1 MAAAPAPTPA
11 PAEVVVPKKKKK
23 FLIIIIALLAVI
35 LVGGGVGAYLLM
47 SHPAAEK
54 KAKSAHK
61 GAAADD
67 EEVISDDEN
76 PVYEKLD
83 QFTVNLSDPESHIL
97 QTDVQLRL
105 ADAKVQE
112 KLKVHMPEVR
122 DALIRLLSSKT
133 AAELATPEGKDKV
146 GLDVQKSINE
156 VLGVK
161 KSSKGVKKVLFASF
175 IIQ

>member
-1 MAAAPAPTPA
+1 MAAAPAPA
-11 PAEVVVPKKKKK
+11 PAEVVVPKKKGKL
-23 FLIIIIALLAVI
+23 LIIIIALLAVV

-47 SHPAAEK
+47 SHPAADK
-54 KAKSAHK
+54 KAKSAHV
-61 GAAADD
+61 ATED
-67 EEVISDDEN
+67 EDEGDADDEN

-146 GLDVQKSINE
+146 GLEIQKSINE

-161 KSSKGVKKVLFASF
+161 KRSKGVKKVLFASF

>member
-1 MAAAPAPTPA
+1 MAAAPA
-11 PAEVVVPKKKKK
+11 EVEVPKKKGK
-23 FLIIIIALLAVI
+23 LLVIVIALLAVV

-47 SHPAAEK
+47 SKPAVEK

-61 GAAADD
+61 EAAADD
-67 EEVISDDEN
+67 EEKGEADDEN

-105 ADAKVQE
+105 ADTKVQE

-133 AAELATPEGKDKV
+133 AAELATPEGKDKI
-146 GLDVQKSINE
+146 GLEVQKSINE

-161 KSSKGVKKVLFASF
+161 KRSKGVKKVLFASF

>member
-1 MAAAPAPTPA
+1 MAAAPA
-11 PAEVVVPKKKKK
+11 EVEVPKKKGK
-23 FLIIIIALLAVI
+23 LLVIVIALLAVV

-47 SHPAAEK
+47 SKPAVEK

-61 GAAADD
+61 EAAADD
-67 EEVISDDEN
+67 KEEGEADDEN

-105 ADAKVQE
+105 ADTKVQE

-133 AAELATPEGKDKV
+133 AAELATPEGKDKI
-146 GLDVQKSINE
+146 GLEVQKSINE

-161 KSSKGVKKVLFASF
+161 KRSKGVKKVLFASF

>member
-1 MAAAPAPTPA
+1 MAAAPA
-11 PAEVVVPKKKKK
+11 EVEVPKKKGK
-23 FLIIIIALLAVI
+23 LLVIVIALLAVV

-47 SHPAAEK
+47 SKPAVEK

-61 GAAADD
+61 EAAADD
-67 EEVISDDEN
+67 EEEGEADDEN

-105 ADAKVQE
+105 ADTKVQE

-133 AAELATPEGKDKV
+133 AAELATPEGKDKI
-146 GLDVQKSINE
+146 GLEVQKSINE

-161 KSSKGVKKVLFASF
+161 KRSKGVKKVLFASF

>member
-1 MAAAPAPTPA
+1 MAAAPA
-11 PAEVVVPKKKKK
+11 EVEVPKKKGK
-23 FLIIIIALLAVI
+23 LLVIVIALLAVV

-47 SHPAAEK
+47 SKPAVEK

-61 GAAADD
+61 EAAA
-67 EEVISDDEN
+67 EEEGEADDEN

-146 GLDVQKSINE
+146 GLEIQKSINE

-161 KSSKGVKKVLFASF
+161 KRSKGVKKVLFASF

>member
-11 PAEVVVPKKKKK
+11 PAEVVVPKKKGKL
-23 FLIIIIALLAVI
+23 LIIIIALLAVV

-47 SHPAAEK
+47 SHPAADK
-54 KAKSAHK
+54 KAKSANV
-61 GAAADD
+61 ATED
-67 EEVISDDEN
+67 EGEGDADDEN

-146 GLDVQKSINE
+146 GLEIQKSINE

-161 KSSKGVKKVLFASF
+161 KRSKGVKKVLFASF

>member
-1 MAAAPAPTPA
+1 MAAAPA
-11 PAEVVVPKKKKK
+11 EVEVPKKKGK
-23 FLIIIIALLAVI
+23 LLVIVIALLAVV

-47 SHPAAEK
+47 SKPAVEK

-61 GAAADD
+61 EAAADD
-67 EEVISDDEN
+67 EEKGEADDEN

-97 QTDVQLRL
+97 QTEVQLRL
-105 ADAKVQE
+105 ADTKVQE

-133 AAELATPEGKDKV
+133 AAELATPEGKDKI
-146 GLDVQKSINE
+146 GLEVQKSINE

-161 KSSKGVKKVLFASF
+161 KRSKGVKKVLFASF

>member
-11 PAEVVVPKKKKK
+11 PAEVVVPKKKGKL
-23 FLIIIIALLAVI
+23 LIIIIALLAVV

-47 SHPAAEK
+47 SHPAADK
-54 KAKSAHK
+54 KAKSANV
-61 GAAADD
+61 ATED
-67 EEVISDDEN
+67 EGEGDADDEN

-146 GLDVQKSINE
+146 GLEIQKSINE